1 VSKKNTNTTT
11 TEEDDYLEHV
21 GERRRDGSVRQHGE
35 GEAVRLVRLVVGVL
49 PEYDDLDPGQRTRV
63 ERFKDLLARRKH
75 ERRTIGLR
83 CLPSTLVVVV
93 SFLFQRGPPL
103 GVEEALQGAKV
114 RLLELVGERT
124 TP

>member
-1 VSKKNTNTTT
+1 VSKK
-11 TEEDDYLEHV
+11 EHEYDDDGGGRYLEHV
-21 GERRRDGSVRQHGE
+21 GERRRDGSVRRHGE

-75 ERRTIGLR
+75 ERRTIGR
-83 CLPSTLVVVV
+83 LPSALVVVL
-93 SFLFQRGPPL
+93 FLFQRGPPL

-114 RLLELVGERT
+114 RLLELVAERP